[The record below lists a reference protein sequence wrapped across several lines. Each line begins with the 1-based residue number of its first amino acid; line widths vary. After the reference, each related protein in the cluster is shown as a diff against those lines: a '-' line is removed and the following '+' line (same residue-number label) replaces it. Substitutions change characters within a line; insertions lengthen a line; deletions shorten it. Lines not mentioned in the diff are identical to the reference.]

1 VSLNYRHQCGHSPLS
16 SSHER
21 GRAQLHPFGSHRWAA
36 QLPGEIRVKHGGI
49 RSSFWR
55 VVTVYLDNLDRT
67 GCTYSADKSDI
78 YFYLCGLHGWPVTW
92 ATFWLNTHSAM
103 RFFYCCAILWRALL
117 DWKGFGSQEYFSN
130 NSQMFCENGNKA
142 VHANTDSIYECPGVP
157 WKSQSLFPCVSFIST
172 IFIAKIWKFYVLYY
186 FWNFHQLC
194 EQMYYFLEISSFST
208 PVCLSGTLSSEL

>member
-78 YFYLCGLHGWPVTW
+78 YFYLCWPPWV
-92 ATFWLNTHSAM
+92 ACDMGHFLA
-103 RFFYCCAILWRALL
+103 
-117 DWKGFGSQEYFSN
+117 EYSFSN
-130 NSQMFCENGNKA
+130 EIFLLLCYLVKSSSGLEGFWVSGILLKQFSNVLWE
-142 VHANTDSIYECPGVP
+142 
-157 WKSQSLFPCVSFIST
+157 WKQSCACKHRQYLRMPRCSLKESVIIS
-172 IFIAKIWKFYVLYY
+172 LR
-186 FWNFHQLC
+186 
-194 EQMYYFLEISSFST
+194 
-208 PVCLSGTLSSEL
+208 